1 VFSVLDPD
9 INFSDHLSL
18 YCNIQYAVP
27 ADQPRVINRDAK
39 ATRCAP
45 RNFRWDKADL
55 VSYYYDSNI
64 SMNEYDDAL
73 DSCKDNADED
83 NICQQLYVD
92 RIYDN
97 IVISP

>member
-1 VFSVLDPD
+1 
-9 INFSDHLSL
+9 
-18 YCNIQYAVP
+18 
-27 ADQPRVINRDAK
+27 
-39 ATRCAP
+39 
-45 RNFRWDKADL
+45 

-64 SMNEYDDAL
+64 CMNEYDDAL